1 MIKRIVTGA
10 VVLLLLLLW
19 SADVSAQ
26 QYHYKLNFSLSA
38 EDFADTIAISV
49 EQGRVYVPVSIGGHT
64 YRFLLDTGAGMGG
77 IYSDTR
83 IDGAK
88 PIGHITSHDANGQSH
103 MTPVVSLPA
112 MQLGNLTVTGYRV
125 NVVNRPPGV
134 KNADGIVGFD
144 IFNKGLLG
152 KIDVRQKRLI
162 LTDRKTLFRDEP
174 GYEARYR
181 LNFHVPQVTVSP
193 FEGFKEAVRFDTGDR
208 SLYTISRETLEQA
221 AMEVDQRLIDSQTEG
236 RTFGHLRMS
245 HYGAETTDEVAAL
258 CLWQLRWGD
267 YSFYNVRTLT
277 AQGRATIGAALL
289 NYGTVI
295 INPHKRRLT
304 FQPYDGGEGTMVDNH
319 LPDIYYVPQHGMASV
334 GLVWEDSEPYRQ
346 GFRQGDIILQINDTP
361 IRSFR
366 QFTAFP
372 FIKGMTYTMTLRDKE
387 GRDKQVRL
395 TR

>member
-19 SADVSAQ
+19 SAEVSAQ

-38 EDFADTIAISV
+38 EDFADTITISV
-49 EQGRVYVPVSIGGHT
+49 DQGRVYVPVTIGGRNYH
-64 YRFLLDTGAGMGG
+64 FLLDTGAGMGG
-77 IYSDTR
+77 IYSDTHV
-83 IDGAK
+83 DGAK
-88 PIGHITSHDANGQSH
+88 PLGHITSHDANGRSH
-103 MTPVVSLPA
+103 TTPVMSLPP

-193 FEGFKEAVRFDTGDR
+193 FKGFKEAVRFDTGDR

-221 AMEVDQRLIDSQTEG
+221 AMEVDQHLIDSQTEG
-236 RTFGHLRMS
+236 RTVGSLRMS
-245 HYGAETTDEVAAL
+245 HYGTETTDEVTAL

-295 INPHKRRLT
+295 INPHKRRLI
-304 FQPYDGGEGTMVDNH
+304 FQPYDGGEGTMVDNR
-319 LPDIYYVPQHGMASV
+319 LPDIYYVPLHGMASV

-372 FIKGMTYTMTLRDKE
+372 FIKGMTYTLTLRDKE

>member
-1 MIKRIVTGA
+1 
-10 VVLLLLLLW
+10 
-19 SADVSAQ
+19 
-26 QYHYKLNFSLSA
+26 
-38 EDFADTIAISV
+38 
-49 EQGRVYVPVSIGGHT
+49 
-64 YRFLLDTGAGMGG
+64 MGG
-77 IYSDTR
+77 IYSDTHV
-83 IDGAK
+83 DGAK
-88 PIGHITSHDANGQSH
+88 SVGHITSHDANGRSH

-162 LTDRKTLFRDEP
+162 LTDRKTLFRAEP

-221 AMEVDQRLIDSQTEG
+221 AMEVDQHLIDSQTEG
-236 RTFGHLRMS
+236 RTVGSLRMS
-245 HYGAETTDEVAAL
+245 HYGTETTDEVTAL

-295 INPHKRRLT
+295 INPHKRRLI

-372 FIKGMTYTMTLRDKE
+372 FIKGMTYTLTLRDKE